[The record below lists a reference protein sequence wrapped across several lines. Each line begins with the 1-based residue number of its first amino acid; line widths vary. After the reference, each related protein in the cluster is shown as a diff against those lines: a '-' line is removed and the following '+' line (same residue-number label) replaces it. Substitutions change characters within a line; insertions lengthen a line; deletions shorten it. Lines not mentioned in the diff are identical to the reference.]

1 MRVSVLVS
9 QPVRI
14 GAKCPGRHLRYV
26 SPSRV
31 RAARDGQPAIW
42 RSFPSRR
49 RSQDD
54 RSRPKPRERSLR
66 SQLRCCSTGL
76 TREMESSAR
85 VPWSQIPVEAGSP
98 PDEIDR
104 GRTSSLPD
112 AAHRGAHRC
121 EGRRVGGSRR
131 DARPGSGQS
140 PNPVQFQ
147 AFGALAVL
155 TCLAARPHNARRTDE
170 ERSPAASG
178 VPRGTLSPPA
188 RERTCRS
195 KIAFAHR

>member
-9 QPVRI
+9 QPVRN

-31 RAARDGQPAIW
+31 RAARDSQPAIW

-98 PDEIDR
+98 PKVISR
-104 GRTSSLPD
+104 GRTFQFTRNGDP
-112 AAHRGAHRC
+112 
-121 EGRRVGGSRR
+121 RR
-131 DARPGSGQS
+131 GQS
-140 PNPVQFQ
+140 IAGVH
-147 AFGALAVL
+147 GAGGRALTQSRSVSTVCGDQTTLTWLA
-155 TCLAARPHNARRTDE
+155 TGPHNARRTDE